1 MSSILNIFF
10 FMAIEEN
17 KLNLLST
24 IRIAYGAI
32 IIALAI
38 ALGYALALVPNV
50 ELVTLTLAIGGYLLG
65 GGWGL
70 IVGALGFGLY
80 SILSPFGVAPPL
92 LLLAQILGGGLIGYS
107 GSLLRKKVKKKWTL
121 VLKSA
126 LIGGTVT
133 LFYDLLTNLGSY
145 IMITSEKTLI
155 PFIVGGLSFSILHIV
170 ANVVI
175 FAVLFP
181 ILSRYLKPVS
191 GKNAD

>member
-1 MSSILNIFF
+1 
-10 FMAIEEN
+10 MAIEEN
-17 KLNLLST
+17 RSNPLST
-24 IRIAYGAI
+24 VRIAYGAI

-38 ALGYALALVPNV
+38 ALGYALALVPNI

-65 GGWGL
+65 GSWGF

-80 SILSPFGVAPPL
+80 SILSPFGVAPPPL
-92 LLLAQILGGGLIGYS
+92 LVAQIVGGGFIGFS
-107 GSLLRKKVKKKWTL
+107 GSLLRKIVKRKWIL

-133 LFYDLLTNLGSY
+133 LVYDLLTNLGSY
-145 IMITSEKTLI
+145 LMIASETTLI
-155 PFIVGGLSFSILHIV
+155 PFIIGGLLFSILHIV

-181 ILSRYLKPVS
+181 IISRYLKPAS